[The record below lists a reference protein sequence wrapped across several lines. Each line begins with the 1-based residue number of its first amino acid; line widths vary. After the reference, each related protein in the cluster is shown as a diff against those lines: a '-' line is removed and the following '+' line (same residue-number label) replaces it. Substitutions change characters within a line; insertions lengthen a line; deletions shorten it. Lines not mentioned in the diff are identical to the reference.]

1 MEVSPNLKVASLL
14 PRLRHW
20 VPGLDFV
27 QVVVVIV
34 NAPTDVDDI
43 VDQRCSKRLPW

>member
-1 MEVSPNLKVASLL
+1 MEVSPNLKVANLL
-14 PRLRHW
+14 PSLRHW